1 MSTAVQ
7 VDDAPDTR
15 EVPSVVQR
23 RVQRFAELL
32 EAVFADRET
41 AERLSV
47 AGVMVQ
53 ITVTDLPAPESEA
66 TFTLLLNQSPAHLTR
81 GIGHRCPDVR
91 LRMCSADL
99 DAMVRDGQY
108 LPMHILSGEVSFD
121 GCVRKFLRV
130 LPIMRAAAA
139 EAATREE
146 DGATS

>member
-1 MSTAVQ
+1 MNTAVPLDH
-7 VDDAPDTR
+7 VAESA
-15 EVPSVVQR
+15 EVPSSVR
-23 RVQRFAELL
+23 HRVERFAELL

-53 ITVTDLPAPESEA
+53 ITVTDVPGV
-66 TFTLLLNQSPAHLTR
+66 TMTLLLNQSPAELMR
-81 GIGHRCPDVR
+81 GIAHDRPDVR
-91 LRMCSADL
+91 LRMRSADL

-139 EAATREE
+139 EAATR
-146 DGATS
+146 DDDQA

>member
-1 MSTAVQ
+1 MTVISTAVRLDE
-7 VDDAPDTR
+7 VPETAD
-15 EVPSVVQR
+15 VPSVARR
-23 RVQRFAELL
+23 RVQRFADLL
-32 EAVFADRET
+32 EAVFVDRDT

-47 AGVMVQ
+47 AGVVVE
-53 ITVTDLPAPESEA
+53 INITDLPEGEA
-66 TFTLLLNQSPAHLTR
+66 TFTLLLNQSPARLTR
-81 GIGHRCPDVR
+81 GIGHECPDVR
-91 LRMCSADL
+91 LRMGSADL

-146 DGATS
+146 DSS

>member
-1 MSTAVQ
+1 MSTAVR
-7 VDDAPDTR
+7 PDEVPGST
-15 EVPSVVQR
+15 EVPSVVRR

-47 AGVMVQ
+47 AGVVVE
-53 ITVTDLPAPESEA
+53 ITVTDQPDGEA
-66 TFTLLLNQSPAHLTR
+66 TFTLLLSQSPARLTR
-81 GIGHRCPDVR
+81 GIGHERPDVR
-91 LRMCSADL
+91 LRMRSADL

>member
-32 EAVFADRET
+32 DAVFADRET

-47 AGVMVQ
+47 AGVMVE
-53 ITVTDLPAPESEA
+53 INVTDLPEGEA
-66 TFTLLLNQSPAHLTR
+66 TFTLLLNQSPAQLTR
-81 GIGHRCPDVR
+81 GIGHECPDVR
-91 LRMCSADL
+91 LRMRSADL

>member
-1 MSTAVQ
+1 
-7 VDDAPDTR
+7 
-15 EVPSVVQR
+15 
-23 RVQRFAELL
+23 
-32 EAVFADRET
+32 VFADRET

-81 GIGHRCPDVR
+81 GIGHHCPDVR
-91 LRMCSADL
+91 LRMRSADL